1 MTTLRTPWGYRNESI
16 AVYLGLD
23 RLLWTD
29 ERMLLH
35 KYLTLL
41 FLGICYAALLLSEVY
56 YLYEMGKFKEI
67 VDKTVVLKDISG
79 VWEEN
84 EGKIVYFQGFLKTND
99 ELITDRDFG
108 VSISAPLLIREAE
121 MYQWIKEAPSN

>member
-1 MTTLRTPWGYRNESI
+1 
-16 AVYLGLD
+16 
-23 RLLWTD
+23 
-29 ERMLLH
+29 MLLH